1 MTKVKVPNRDIIR
14 HTFNMAS
21 NKEESSTTARLTS
34 PRLVSTTHTADGTSV
49 FASDETIPPFQP
61 FGPNTSAFHNFDIQP
76 TLPANNT
83 AVASQSSLA
92 NTFPRCAP
100 GGAYFGVTD
109 IPPNY
114 SAPMH
119 RTQSLDYAV
128 VLSGDIVCVL
138 DSGEEKTVAQ
148 GEFIIQRGT
157 NHQWVNRSQTDVAR
171 ILFVMVGAEKVV
183 LEDGR
188 ELEETV
194 FKK

>member
-1 MTKVKVPNRDIIR
+1 
-14 HTFNMAS
+14 MAS
-21 NKEESSTTARLTS
+21 NKEESSTQARLPS

-49 FASDETIPPFQP
+49 FATDETVPAFQP
-61 FGPNTSAFHNFDIQP
+61 FGPGTSGFHNFDIRP

-83 AVASQSSLA
+83 EAAAPPSALA
-92 NTFPRCAP
+92 NTFPRCGP
-100 GGAYFGVTD
+100 GGAYCGVTD

-119 RTQSLDYAV
+119 RTLSLDYAV
-128 VLSGDIVCVL
+128 VLSGEIVCVL
-138 DSGEEKTVAQ
+138 DGGEEKTISQ

-157 NHQWVNRSQTDVAR
+157 NHQWINRSATEVAR

-183 LEDGR
+183 LGDGT

>member
-1 MTKVKVPNRDIIR
+1 
-14 HTFNMAS
+14 MAS
-21 NKEESSTTARLTS
+21 NKQESSTQACLPS
-34 PRLVSTTHTADGTSV
+34 PRLVSTTHNSDGTSV
-49 FASDETIPPFQP
+49 FSSDETIAPFQP
-61 FGPNTSAFHNFDIQP
+61 FGPGTSSFHNFDIRP
-76 TLPANNT
+76 VVPANNT
-83 AVASQSSLA
+83 EAVNPSAFA

-128 VLSGDIVCVL
+128 VLSGEIVCVL
-138 DSGEEKTVAQ
+138 DGGEEKTISQ

-157 NHQWVNRSQTDVAR
+157 NHQWVNRSAAQVAR
-171 ILFVMVGAEKVV
+171 ILFVMVGADKVA
-183 LEDGR
+183 LGNGT

-194 FKK
+194 FKR

>member
-1 MTKVKVPNRDIIR
+1 
-14 HTFNMAS
+14 MAS
-21 NKEESSTTARLTS
+21 NKEESSASTRLPS
-34 PRLVSTTHTADGTSV
+34 PRLVNTTHTPDGTSV
-49 FASDETIPPFQP
+49 FSSDETIPPFQP
-61 FGPNTSAFHNFDIQP
+61 FGPGTSAFHNFDMPQ
-76 TLPANNT
+76 TLPANNAEPVSPST
-83 AVASQSSLA
+83 FA

-100 GGAYFGVTD
+100 GGAYFGLTD

-119 RTQSLDYAV
+119 RTLSLDYAV
-128 VLSGDIVCVL
+128 VLSGEIVCVL
-138 DSGEEKTVAQ
+138 DGGEEKTISQ

-157 NHQWVNRSQTDVAR
+157 NHQWINRSATEVAR